1 MRGEAIERIGLII
14 LVGLVVGS
22 GIVITRLGVVEIP
35 ALELVLLRL
44 TLTTIAFAVTLG
56 VLKREL
62 PNQSRTWADIA
73 IVGITNAAV
82 PLILFTLALQFISSA
97 VVGIFLALTPLL
109 TGVIAHFWLAQEKL
123 TRGKLAGLLVALVGV
138 LILLLTG
145 TNGLSEVAAT
155 DLRGQ
160 ALALIGTA
168 VGAASGVYAQQ
179 RLQKVDVF
187 VLTGG
192 QFAAALLVVAPLALY
207 FNPFDPAAI
216 TLRAWLA
223 IGYTGLVASF
233 FGLLIFFYMI
243 KRFGATIASLPNY
256 LYPAVSASLGALIL
270 NEVVSAP
277 LVGGMILILCGVFLT
292 SR

>member
-1 MRGEAIERIGLII
+1 MERAAAEKIGLIV
-14 LVGLVVGS
+14 LVGLIVGS
-22 GIVITRLGVVEIP
+22 GIVVTRLGVGEIP

-44 TLTTIAFAVTLG
+44 TLTTIAFALTLL
-56 VLKREL
+56 VLKREM
-62 PNQSRTWADIA
+62 PTDARTWVDIA
-73 IVGITNAAV
+73 IVGITNAAL
-82 PLILFTLALQFISSA
+82 PLIFFTLALQFISSA
-97 VVGIFLALTPLL
+97 VVGIFLALTPLI

-123 TRGKLAGLLVALVGV
+123 TRNRIVGLVVALVGV

-145 TNGLSEVAAT
+145 TNGLSEVATT

-160 ALALIGTA
+160 TLAFVGVV

-179 RLQKVDVF
+179 RLEKVDVF

-192 QFAAALLVVAPLALY
+192 QFAAALLVVTPLALY
-207 FNPFDPAAI
+207 FNPLDLGAI
-216 TLRAWLA
+216 TPRGWIA
-223 IGYTGLVASF
+223 IGYTGLIASF

-270 NEVVSAP
+270 SEVISAP
-277 LVGGMILILCGVFLT
+277 LIGGMILILFGVFIT